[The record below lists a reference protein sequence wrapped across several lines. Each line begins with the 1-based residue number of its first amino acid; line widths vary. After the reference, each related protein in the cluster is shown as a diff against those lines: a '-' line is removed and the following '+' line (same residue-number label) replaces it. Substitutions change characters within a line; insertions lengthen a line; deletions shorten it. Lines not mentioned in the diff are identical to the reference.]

1 MTNSPFPH
9 LLLGSPAM
17 ESLAIQEIDQH
28 LETLPQEIVKSLN
41 KESAIAYVI
50 NVLSPLQNAAE
61 DSWFW
66 QQEKTKETLGELI
79 ADAAALSI
87 LRLLFKK

>member
-66 QQEKTKETLGELI
+66 QQKKNQETLNELI

>member
-1 MTNSPFPH
+1 MTTSPFQH

-17 ESLAIQEIDQH
+17 ELLAIQEIDQH

-41 KESAIAYVI
+41 KESALAYVV

-66 QQEKTKETLGELI
+66 QQEKTQETLNELI
-79 ADAAALSI
+79 SDAAALSV
-87 LRLLFKK
+87 LRLLFRK

>member
-1 MTNSPFPH
+1 MITSSFEQ
-9 LLLGSPAM
+9 LLLGNAAM
-17 ESLAIQEIDQH
+17 ELLAVKEIDQH
-28 LETLPQEIVKSLN
+28 LETLPEELVKSIN

-66 QQEKTKETLGELI
+66 QQEKTQETLGELI
-79 ADAAALSI
+79 SDAAALSV